1 LDQSLREVAGTVTL
15 SADEPISDEA
25 VRKRLAHCAEF
36 LEALVKELLHLQ
48 ALPRLPCGWSIVVVD
63 GTVISAPGSS
73 EAECR
78 IHLCIDLLSLHFVDL
93 QVSDAKKG
101 ESLKNFELAPH
112 QIVLGDRGYCSVSG
126 ILNTVQS
133 ATHLVVRWYL
143 QTNLYESKTKERKI
157 NLVEKLNDLQPGEST
172 CFS

>member
-1 LDQSLREVAGTVTL
+1 MEPLGDTTMQQPFRRLDKQFDQILQRLPVGWQELMLELKAFSYGKKIKTPEELLRVVLLYCGLDQSLREVAGTVTL

-93 QVSDAKKG
+93 QVSDAK
-101 ESLKNFELAPH
+101 
-112 QIVLGDRGYCSVSG
+112 
-126 ILNTVQS
+126 
-133 ATHLVVRWYL
+133 
-143 QTNLYESKTKERKI
+143 
-157 NLVEKLNDLQPGEST
+157 
-172 CFS
+172 